1 MEKKVSVIIPVY
13 NVEKYLGRCV
23 DSILKQT
30 FQEFE
35 LLLVDDGST
44 DNSGKIAKQ
53 FSEEYPDKIKYI
65 YQPNNGSGAARN
77 TGIQNAKCDIIVFI
91 DSDDYIHED
100 MLFQMYNKMEEESLD
115 IVICDY
121 QRVDENDEITEIHR
135 EYLDEKECLVPN
147 EEKQLLFADPSSCNK
162 MFKKSLFVENDIY
175 FPTKVWYAEDMRTIM
190 KVIAVSNRIG
200 YIATP
205 FYNYFTRSDSKMNT
219 DNIERQV
226 EVIDAIDDLLTFFK
240 VRNIYDQYYA
250 ELEYLTIQHVYVY
263 AIARIARMDYK
274 SGLIRQFKNYVK
286 INFSNYKKNKYLNL
300 LSKKERLF
308 FKLTLYN
315 LTWVISFLSKMK
327 LFIRNVEK
335 WLH

>member
-1 MEKKVSVIIPVY
+1 M
-13 NVEKYLGRCV
+13 
-23 DSILKQT
+23 
-30 FQEFE
+30 
-35 LLLVDDGST
+35 
-44 DNSGKIAKQ
+44 
-53 FSEEYPDKIKYI
+53 
-65 YQPNNGSGAARN
+65 
-77 TGIQNAKCDIIVFI
+77 
-91 DSDDYIHED
+91 
-100 MLFQMYNKMEEESLD
+100 
-115 IVICDY
+115 
-121 QRVDENDEITEIHR
+121 
-135 EYLDEKECLVPN
+135 
-147 EEKQLLFADPSSCNK
+147 
-162 MFKKSLFVENDIY
+162 
-175 FPTKVWYAEDMRTIM
+175 WYAEDMRTIM